1 MGAIGLNEPGAHSIT
16 NVVSCPGTD
25 SCKLGITSS
34 MGLAKAV
41 REELGT
47 WNGLLQ
53 DEGVKKIRIK
63 MSGCPNGCG
72 LHHIANIGF
81 HGAAIKGPDGSQIP
95 AYEMFL
101 GGNYGDN
108 RVEDSRIGARIPK
121 VKVPAK
127 LVPGMVR
134 EIATYYKDNRE
145 ADETF
150 NNFLDRVGVE
160 ELTAVAAAIQ
170 ESAASKEVGGDL
182 YVDWER
188 TNNYVLERGEGE
200 CAV

>member
-1 MGAIGLNEPGAHSIT
+1 
-16 NVVSCPGTD
+16 
-25 SCKLGITSS
+25 

-41 REELGT
+41 KEELGT

-53 DEGVKKIRIK
+53 DDGVQKIRIK

-81 HGAAIKGPDGSQIP
+81 HGAAVKGPDGQQIP
-95 AYEMFL
+95 AYELFL

-108 RVEDSRIGARIPK
+108 RVEDSRIGTRIPK

-127 LVPGMVR
+127 LVPQVVR
-134 EIATYYKDNRE
+134 EITSYYKDNRNGE
-145 ADETF
+145 ESF
-150 NNFLDRVGVE
+150 NQFLDRVGIE
-160 ELTAVAAAIQ
+160 ELTAVASEAQRVSETA
-170 ESAASKEVGGDL
+170 EAGSDL
-182 YVDWER
+182 YIDWER
-188 TNNYVLERGEGE
+188 TNIYKLERGEGE